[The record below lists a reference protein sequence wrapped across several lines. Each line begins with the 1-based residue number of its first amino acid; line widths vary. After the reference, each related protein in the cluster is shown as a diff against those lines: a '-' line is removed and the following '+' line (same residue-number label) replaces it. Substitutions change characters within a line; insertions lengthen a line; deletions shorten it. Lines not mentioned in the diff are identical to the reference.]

1 FLSVFVFSVFVLSS
15 CSLYESDMQFNPASA
30 KEIFIQAIANNT
42 NKPGLESKITLAI
55 SEEMQNDGRLIIAN
69 SQDVSDGAL
78 SIIIKRYILRPLTYD
93 ANMVAEQYKL
103 WVVFEVAF
111 TDTESGEEKWKED
124 MEIIQIYLDANKS
137 GVEEGEGLTEDQAQ
151 DAVSEKLARRITRR
165 IIKGYI

>member
-1 FLSVFVFSVFVLSS
+1 
-15 CSLYESDMQFNPASA
+15 MQFNPASA